1 MGYKVKLNSFEG
13 PFDLLVYLIENAR
26 MSIYDIQVA
35 EITSQYLEYIG
46 KMQEMDVQI
55 ASEFM
60 VLAAT
65 LIEIK
70 SKMIIPRSTFDGEI
84 LVEEDPRSELVERI
98 LEYKRFKM
106 AAEIL
111 ELQEERMTHI
121 YEKPQ
126 EDLSRYTNAP
136 DEYLNLDIRQFVNAF
151 NIFLQKKHKLEYM
164 KRHYARVERQRTT
177 MENKIAYI
185 KDFFEEKEATSVNFS
200 ELISDEPDRY
210 NKVLTFASLLEMVR
224 ERTVALFQKLPY
236 ADIRVDRIDSEAAK
250 EAEEE
255 AIRLFEKELEEERQI
270 ILQRELEMKN
280 SPPDDENDDIEGDE
294 DDNESDETGTYNFKE
309 NSTEKSEE

>member
-35 EITSQYLEYIG
+35 EITSQYLDYIG
-46 KMQEMDVQI
+46 KMQETDVQV

-70 SKMIIPRSTFDGEI
+70 SKMIIPRSGFDGEI

-98 LEYKRFKM
+98 LEYKRFKL

-111 ELQEERMTHI
+111 ELQEERMSHI

-136 DEYLNLDIRQFVNAF
+136 DEYLNLDIKQFVNAF
-151 NIFLQKKHKLEYM
+151 NNFLQKKHKLEYI
-164 KRHYARVERQRTT
+164 KRHYARVERQKTT
-177 MENKIAYI
+177 MENKIAFI
-185 KDFFEEKEATSVNFS
+185 RDFFEEKEVTSVNFS

-224 ERTVALFQKLPY
+224 ERAVALFQKRPY
-236 ADIRVDRIDSEAAK
+236 ADIRVDKIDSEAAK
-250 EAEEE
+250 KAEEE
-255 AIRLFEKELEEERQI
+255 AIKKFEAELEEERKI
-270 ILQRELEMKN
+270 IEKRERE
-280 SPPDDENDDIEGDE
+280 IEDSLPSDE
-294 DDNESDETGTYNFKE
+294 DEGENNDVDEDVFSLDNYDG
-309 NSTEKSEE
+309 EK